1 MNNLM
6 IIDGD
11 DAKLIRKIKN
21 IKENDELLLLPS
33 MAAVTFFSSIPIG
46 LIVSSA
52 FGINKFFAI
61 LFSYFSNAIF
71 FSFITLGLI
80 SLINNIK
87 EKISL
92 KIINEF
98 NLNEKLLNFKN
109 LLFEN
114 KIFTTEELGM
124 LCKQYQLFIPFVE
137 KAKDYDYNKETTIM
151 LFYDCQNRLI
161 KLLIDNKE
169 IYSILLLG
177 FTHPTKI
184 EENAYFSDLYDFLYT
199 ENRNF
204 EKMSGLNL
212 LKVENE
218 TGDIKENNIDFLD
231 GCQKF
236 YNIKFNNALETDL
249 ISLTQYFFY
258 KENYEEILQM
268 QYNFEKFIK
277 LKKER
282 FIFDFNKDNIIENLF
297 FRKDKNGTK

>member
-11 DAKLIRKIKN
+11 DAKLVKKIKN

-46 LIVSSA
+46 LVVSSA
-52 FGINKFFAI
+52 FGVNKFFAI
-61 LFSYFSNAIF
+61 LFSYLSNAIL

-109 LLFEN
+109 LLSEN

-124 LCKQYQLFIPFVE
+124 LCRQYQLFIPFIE
-137 KAKDYDYNKETTIM
+137 KAKDYDYNKETIIT
-151 LFYDCQNRLI
+151 LFYDCQNKLI
-161 KLLIDNKE
+161 KLLLDNKE

-177 FTHPTKI
+177 FTHPTKT

-199 ENRNF
+199 ENKNF
-204 EKMSGLNL
+204 
-212 LKVENE
+212 
-218 TGDIKENNIDFLD
+218 
-231 GCQKF
+231 
-236 YNIKFNNALETDL
+236 
-249 ISLTQYFFY
+249 
-258 KENYEEILQM
+258 
-268 QYNFEKFIK
+268 
-277 LKKER
+277 
-282 FIFDFNKDNIIENLF
+282 
-297 FRKDKNGTK
+297 